1 MNKIVRHLKYVNIL
15 RYFLF
20 HSIYCLK
27 FGYICVYANAYAYMC
42 IHIYLLEM
50 IHLFINIFIFLSFS
64 VLKVKSKKAS
74 WPIQRDSVTNI
85 QGKKKTYSA
94 QLITRNSCN
103 PDTENLERHRG
114 DTWEYL
120 KTL

>member
-20 HSIYCLK
+20 HSTYCLK
-27 FGYICVYANAYAYMC
+27 FGYICVYANAYTYMC

-50 IHLFINIFIFLSFS
+50 IYLFINIFYLSI
-64 VLKVKSKKAS
+64 LQCAKSKKQKGFLANTERFCDKYS
-74 WPIQRDSVTNI
+74 R
-85 QGKKKTYSA
+85 GKKTYSA